1 MSRSRDRRITLR
13 FYLDDP
19 EACELYDQLQAHRRE
34 TGTPMSTLTMELLK
48 AYFDS
53 RSHTADASNE
63 SLRAMIRTEIRA
75 ALREISLE
83 MPIREA
89 EAVAV
94 TSESTDS
101 EDDEYD
107 PNSIQAALAFSL

>member
-34 TGTPMSTLTMELLK
+34 TGTPMSTLTLELLK

-107 PNSIQAALAFSL
+107 PDSIQAALAFSL

>member
-1 MSRSRDRRITLR
+1 MSRSRDRRITLC

-34 TGTPMSTLTMELLK
+34 TGTPMSTLTLELLK

-89 EAVAV
+89 VAVA
-94 TSESTDS
+94 SESTDS
-101 EDDEYD
+101 ENDEYD
-107 PNSIQAALAFSL
+107 PDSIQAALAFSL

>member
-34 TGTPMSTLTMELLK
+34 TGTPMSTLTLELLK

-89 EAVAV
+89 EAVVVA
-94 TSESTDS
+94 SESTDS
-101 EDDEYD
+101 ENDEYD
-107 PNSIQAALAFSL
+107 PDSIQAALAFSL